1 MQEKQSHCHL
11 ENATTALRFFCEKI
25 YYKRLGTSM
34 LLGVKG

>member
-25 YYKRLGTSM
+25 YFIEHLI
-34 LLGVKG
+34 GVIDSSL